1 MNNLLS
7 NDDGFIK
14 GLKTI
19 HIALSLGIT
28 FFLLI
33 VVVLQY
39 GAGIAFTDAADKEL
53 ENILDYVITIIVFVN
68 PVAGIFI
75 FDNKVKKI
83 NSLSLTVPEKKEA
96 YRSAFIKKSVFI
108 EAAAFFAIVGFM
120 IFGSILFLSLA
131 VIALVFFIFQ
141 HPAVYKVSRDLN
153 LKPED
158 LG

>member
-1 MNNLLS
+1 M
-7 NDDGFIK
+7 
-14 GLKTI
+14 
-19 HIALSLGIT
+19 
-28 FFLLI
+28 
-33 VVVLQY
+33 
-39 GAGIAFTDAADKEL
+39 
-53 ENILDYVITIIVFVN
+53 
-68 PVAGIFI
+68 
-75 FDNKVKKI
+75 KKI

-120 IFGSILFLSLA
+120 LFGSISFLSLA